1 MSDIAK
7 RFKENP
13 LLSPGDLKA
22 SSDDLEI
29 TCLLN
34 PGVFQYQGKT
44 WLIVR
49 VAERP
54 EQKEGTISFPI
65 LSETGSTTIMNISK
79 DDPELNATDA
89 RVINYKGSDY
99 LTTLSHLRL
108 LCSDDG
114 KKFYEP
120 GGFPYLTGEGSL
132 QTFGI
137 EDCRVSFVEGL
148 YYLTFTAVSDKGVG
162 VGLRTTADW
171 KKFESHGMILPP
183 HNKDCAV
190 FEEKINGL
198 FYALHRPSSVD
209 IGGNYI
215 WLASS
220 PDGIHWGNHKCLIQ
234 TRKGK
239 WDSARVGAGAA
250 PIKTEKGWLE
260 IYHGANQKHQYCLG
274 AILLDLNDPSIVLA
288 RTEEPIMIPTASYE
302 LTGFFGNVVFTN
314 GHILQPD
321 GDTITV
327 YYGASDEF
335 VCGAHFSLREILSF
349 LNY

>member
-1 MSDIAK
+1 MVD
-7 RFKENP
+7 
-13 LLSPGDLKA
+13 
-22 SSDDLEI
+22 
-29 TCLLN
+29 
-34 PGVFQYQGKT
+34 
-44 WLIVR
+44 
-49 VAERP
+49 
-54 EQKEGTISFPI
+54 TI
-65 LSETGSTTIMNISK
+65 E
-79 DDPELNATDA
+79 
-89 RVINYKGSDY
+89 
-99 LTTLSHLRL
+99 
-108 LCSDDG
+108 
-114 KKFYEP
+114 
-120 GGFPYLTGEGSL
+120 
-132 QTFGI
+132 
-137 EDCRVSFVEGL
+137 
-148 YYLTFTAVSDKGVG
+148 
-162 VGLRTTADW
+162 
-171 KKFESHGMILPP
+171 
-183 HNKDCAV
+183 
-190 FEEKINGL
+190 
-198 FYALHRPSSVD
+198 D